1 MFAPRWKKESKLLHK
16 GARKFLNYKRDLLD
30 ADKIEAI
37 EEARDTLR
45 AAIKAGNR
53 DEAAEAEKLV
63 SKACEGA
70 LPRYRRPNPI
80 EENIEVFFV
89 AIVIA
94 LGIRAYFLQPFR
106 IPTGSMQ
113 PTLNGIIGH
122 NLKQDEFPAFPVKI
136 WQGVTGGR
144 KYIYKKLSGSE
155 RREIMT
161 HPFRK
166 DARGAPMP
174 YIEQRQ
180 KWQFFTETTI
190 HFTDG
195 NVAKIK
201 APRTALEKMGALD
214 RSHLRHSPDG
224 STWWLEPNT
233 IVSGYTTSGDLVLVD
248 KVSYNFRRPNRGEV
262 FVFDTRGITGI
273 QQRSNSPQGAGSHYI
288 KRLVGVPGDNLQVVG
303 SDLYVNDK
311 PAEEKKI
318 REVMRGEG
326 RHEGWPGYQLAASE
340 GRTRWRRYLDDPDD
354 VLKLKSRQ
362 NQIDAGKG
370 PIEAA
375 LYREYAAMGD
385 NTSNSLDS
393 RYWGHVRDYNLVGP
407 ALLSLWPLSS
417 GHWGLIK

>member
-1 MFAPRWKKESKLLHK
+1 MFSPRWKKESKLLCK
-16 GARKFLNYKRDLLD
+16 GARKFLNYKRDLLAPEKAKD
-30 ADKIEAI
+30 I
-37 EEARDTLR
+37 EEAHTALK
-45 AAIKAGNR
+45 AAIRAGNR
-53 DEAAEAEKLV
+53 DEAAAAEKLV
-63 SKACEGA
+63 TKACEGA
-70 LPRYRRPNPI
+70 LPRYRRPNQI

-122 NLKQDEFPAFPVKI
+122 NLKQDKFPALPVKV
-136 WQGVTGGR
+136 WQAVTGGR
-144 KYIYKKLSGSE
+144 KYIYKELSGTE
-155 RREIMT
+155 RRPIMT
-161 HPFRK
+161 HPFRR
-166 DARGAPMP
+166 DHRGAPTP

-190 HFTDG
+190 HFKDG
-195 NVAKIK
+195 NIARIK

-214 RSHLRHSPDG
+214 RSRLRHSPDG
-224 STWWLEPNT
+224 SEWWLEPNT
-233 IVSGYTTSGDLVLVD
+233 VVSGYTTSGDLVLVD
-248 KVSYNFRRPNRGEV
+248 KVSYNFRRPSRGEV

-303 SDLYVNDK
+303 TDLYVNDK

-326 RHEGWPGYQLAASE
+326 RHAGWPGYQLAASE
-340 GRTRWRRYLDDPDD
+340 GRTRWKRYLDDPDD

-362 NQIDAGKG
+362 DQLEAGKG

-385 NTSNSLDS
+385 NTGNSLDS
-393 RYWGHVRDYNLVGP
+393 RYWGQVRDYNLVGP

-417 GHWGLIK
+417 GHWGIIK